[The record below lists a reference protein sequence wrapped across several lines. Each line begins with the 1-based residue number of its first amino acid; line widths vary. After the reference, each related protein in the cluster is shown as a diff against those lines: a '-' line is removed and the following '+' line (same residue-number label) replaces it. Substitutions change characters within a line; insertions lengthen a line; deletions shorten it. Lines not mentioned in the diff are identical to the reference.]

1 MMVGAHRQTS
11 TASAQRGAIPDSL
24 ATRGGTQKHSR
35 LNRGGCRPPPHR
47 AEPRL
52 DSPAAMGGARQQG
65 SLDVPVAATPRGAT
79 PRLACDGGRH
89 APASN
94 RPDERRSR
102 SPPHHTEPLPDS
114 PVRWEARTGTH
125 QHAITHEVAEVD
137 AVALTELRCAFP
149 RRRREG
155 AHEYRAPPPASPR
168 PNLANVP
175 QLAPSRKREGHT
187 ALLPARRRPNR
198 VPCDAAGPPRWSQ
211 RSP

>member
-35 LNRGGCRPPPHR
+35 LNRGGCRLPPHR

-52 DSPAAMGGARQQG
+52 DSPAAVGGARQQG
-65 SLDVPVAATPRGAT
+65 SPNVPVAATPRGAT
-79 PRLACDGGRH
+79 PGLARDGGRR

-94 RPDERRSR
+94 RPDEGRSR
-102 SPPHHTEPLPDS
+102 SPPHRTEPS
-114 PVRWEARTGTH
+114 GHARATGGAHRHH
-125 QHAITHEVAEVD
+125 QHAITQEVAEVD
-137 AVALTELRCAFP
+137 AVALAKLRCAFS

-155 AHEYRAPPPASPR
+155 AHEHGAPPPASPR